1 MRNDIKYIECSK
13 CLYTSFHPLGITFNE
28 EGVCSG
34 CQVHEEKNYLDWSS
48 RLDKLKKIIRQYKSK
63 KNHYDCIVPITGAQ
77 DSYFIVH
84 TVKNVLGLN
93 PLLVNYNKYYNTP
106 LGVYNLSNL
115 RTKFDT
121 DIIFRNTN
129 PYTVKKITRAT
140 LEKFGSVYWHCLA
153 GHTVFPVQVASQMK
167 IPLIIWGEHQGL
179 QQVGMFSHLHEVEM
193 SRRYRKD
200 HDLMGFEPEDLIKE
214 DDFLKEG
221 DLHSYIYPDDSQIQR
236 IGIRG
241 IYLGNFIRWDPIA
254 QHEKMIK
261 MYKYKSAK
269 QLRTFDTYDYVDSYV
284 YMGVHDILK
293 YYKNGF
299 SKVTDHACREIRY
312 GRLDKHQAI
321 NLIKKFQKEPD
332 KYSNLFCEWI
342 NINHK
347 SLKFILNEYRNKLI
361 WNEKSPNMWKQNF
374 PTLKSSTKK
383 IKSFKYKFIIN
394 NKLNYK
400 GQNEYITFG
409 KGI

>member
-1 MRNDIKYIECSK
+1 M
-13 CLYTSFHPLGITFNE
+13 
-28 EGVCSG
+28 
-34 CQVHEEKNYLDWSS
+34 
-48 RLDKLKKIIRQYKSK
+48 
-63 KNHYDCIVPITGAQ
+63 
-77 DSYFIVH
+77 
-84 TVKNVLGLN
+84 
-93 PLLVNYNKYYNTP
+93 
-106 LGVYNLSNL
+106 SNL

-261 MYKYKSAK
+261 
-269 QLRTFDTYDYVDSYV
+269 
-284 YMGVHDILK
+284 
-293 YYKNGF
+293 
-299 SKVTDHACREIRY
+299 C
-312 GRLDKHQAI
+312 
-321 NLIKKFQKEPD
+321 
-332 KYSNLFCEWI
+332 I
-342 NINHK
+342 NINQ
-347 SLKFILNEYRNKLI
+347 
-361 WNEKSPNMWKQNF
+361 QN
-374 PTLKSSTKK
+374 
-383 IKSFKYKFIIN
+383 N
-394 NKLNYK
+394 
-400 GQNEYITFG
+400 
-409 KGI
+409 